1 MSHIVESC
9 PLTKLNGGLSR
20 LHSADE
26 TLFRGWPVVV
36 HDTHMRNRRSAARSR
51 RCPTLLNPVFW
62 QNWMVVYLG
71 YTLQM
76 NFRCFVADQ
85 LWVMTRIREEEV
97 QHARMMERQLSGSRN
112 MKNMVHGRSFLRQML
127 HRGHQFISY
136 RHLRLADTLMLCHAC
151 TGRMLLLVLNCG
163 MVSQPCCVSWTVLW
177 HCWLGHT
184 TRKSLQ
190 NDLWCVNWDVKP
202 CCAVSSADQVTCT
215 A

>member
-9 PLTKLNGGLSR
+9 LLTKLNGGLSW

-26 TLFRGWPVVV
+26 FPLFRVWPIMGN
-36 HDTHMRNRRSAARSR
+36 DTHTRRRSAA
-51 RCPTLLNPVFW
+51 C
-62 QNWMVVYLG
+62 QNDGAAV
-71 YTLQM
+71 
-76 NFRCFVADQ
+76 
-85 LWVMTRIREEEV
+85 
-97 QHARMMERQLSGSRN
+97 SGSRN

-136 RHLRLADTLMLCHAC
+136 RHLRLADTLMWCHAC

-190 NDLWCVNWDVKP
+190 NDLWCVNWDAKP